1 MYVYCV
7 NRWKYWWGWY
17 NYVTTSSYIIIVKHG
32 NHKSIDQ
39 CLCIIIY
46 SYSGP
51 IILLITLPVFYV
63 KDAKMLNKNCSISLG
78 HKSRTYFTK
87 VSKYFRWWIVDKR
100 NKNEILIVNIWVMIS
115 SQVCVCMC
123 VIIGSGWSVPV
134 ELIVGSE
141 AGISYSTEKSHSPT
155 LLAEFNQV
163 SITNNE

>member
-1 MYVYCV
+1 
-7 NRWKYWWGWY
+7 
-17 NYVTTSSYIIIVKHG
+17 
-32 NHKSIDQ
+32 
-39 CLCIIIY
+39 
-46 SYSGP
+46 
-51 IILLITLPVFYV
+51 
-63 KDAKMLNKNCSISLG
+63 
-78 HKSRTYFTK
+78 
-87 VSKYFRWWIVDKR
+87 
-100 NKNEILIVNIWVMIS
+100 MIS